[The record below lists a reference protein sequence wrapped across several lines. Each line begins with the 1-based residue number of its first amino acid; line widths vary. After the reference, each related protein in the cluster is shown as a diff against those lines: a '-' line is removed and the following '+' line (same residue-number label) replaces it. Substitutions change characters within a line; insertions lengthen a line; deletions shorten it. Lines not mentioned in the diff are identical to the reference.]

1 MRKPNVQSPLDQ
13 LAEDQQ
19 HELWEL
25 LRTTKYEDA
34 VDEVRAR
41 YGVRSSVSA
50 LQRFFKRRG
59 LQESL
64 RDSLAAQRAF
74 ENSADVKTLEKHTR
88 AAVVAAMWEAITT
101 KDVLSISRL
110 GRLLVS
116 IDSGARDA
124 QSIALAKAKF
134 EAAEKRLAA
143 VQDAVNAA
151 KNGTIDPEKVAD
163 EIDRILGRRK

>member
-13 LAEDQQ
+13 LADEQQ

-25 LRTTKYEDA
+25 LKTTKYEDA
-34 VDEVRAR
+34 VDEARTR

-64 RDSLAAQRAF
+64 RDSLAAQTAF

>member
-13 LAEDQQ
+13 LADEQQ
-19 HELWEL
+19 HELWVL
-25 LRTTKYEDA
+25 LKTTKYEDA
-34 VDEVRAR
+34 VDEARTR

-64 RDSLAAQRAF
+64 RDSLAAQTAF

-101 KDVLSISRL
+101 KDVGSIVGL
-110 GRLLVS
+110 GKLLVS
-116 IDSGARDA
+116 IDSGARDDD
-124 QSIALAKAKF
+124 ALRLAREKF
-134 EAAEKRLAA
+134 EAAERRAA
-143 VQDAVNAA
+143 QARATISDRKFTPEEREA
-151 KNGTIDPEKVAD
+151 KLK
-163 EIDRILGRRK
+163 EIFGL

>member
-50 LQRFFKRRG
+50 LQGPAMTNGR
-59 LQESL
+59 SL
-64 RDSLAAQRAF
+64 SLGKCNGSSS
-74 ENSADVKTLEKHTR
+74 NSKL
-88 AAVVAAMWEAITT
+88 
-101 KDVLSISRL
+101 LSIMICCVMRVVVML
-110 GRLLVS
+110 MMG
-116 IDSGARDA
+116 
-124 QSIALAKAKF
+124 
-134 EAAEKRLAA
+134 
-143 VQDAVNAA
+143 
-151 KNGTIDPEKVAD
+151 GTWPYHCSAST
-163 EIDRILGRRK
+163 R

>member
-13 LAEDQQ
+13 LADAQQ

-25 LRTTKYEDA
+25 LKTTKYEDA

-124 QSIALAKAKF
+124 QSLALSREKF
-134 EAAEKRLAA
+134 EASERRLAA
-143 VQDAVNAA
+143 A
-151 KNGTIDPEKVAD
+151 KGAVAD
-163 EIDRILGRRK
+163 EKLTPAEREERLKEIFGL

>member
-13 LAEDQQ
+13 LADEQQ
-19 HELWEL
+19 HELWVL
-25 LRTTKYEDA
+25 LKTTKYEDA
-34 VDEVRAR
+34 VDEARTR

-64 RDSLAAQRAF
+64 RDSLAAQTAF

-101 KDVLSISRL
+101 KDVGSIVRL
-110 GRLLVS
+110 GKLLVS

-124 QSIALAKAKF
+124 QSLALSRAKF
-134 EAAEKRLAA
+134 EASEKRLSA
-143 VQDAVNAA
+143 VQNAVDAA
-151 KNGTIDPEKVAD
+151 KNGAIDPAKVAD

>member
-13 LAEDQQ
+13 LADEQQ

-34 VDEVRAR
+34 VDEVLSR

-64 RDSLAAQRAF
+64 RDSLAAQTAF

-124 QSIALAKAKF
+124 QSLALSREKF
-134 EAAEKRLAA
+134 EASERRLAA
-143 VQDAVNAA
+143 A
-151 KNGTIDPEKVAD
+151 KGAVAD
-163 EIDRILGRRK
+163 EKLTPAEREAKLKEIFGL

>member
-13 LAEDQQ
+13 LADAQQ

-25 LRTTKYEDA
+25 LKTTKYEDA
-34 VDEVRAR
+34 VDEVLSR

-124 QSIALAKAKF
+124 QSLALSRAKF
-134 EAAEKRLAA
+134 EASERRLAA
-143 VQDAVNAA
+143 A
-151 KNGTIDPEKVAD
+151 KGAVAD
-163 EIDRILGRRK
+163 EKLTPAEREAKLKEIFGL

>member
-34 VDEVRAR
+34 VDEARTR